1 MSKSKETI
9 WKRVGDE
16 SGLSPLYRSS
26 WDAKLFC
33 AQRFVRLFA
42 FSGSALVLALFLAE
56 LGASDKRIGLFMT
69 LTLLG
74 DVLLSIV
81 FTFIADRFGRRNVLG
96 LGSIAMIASGIIFG
110 LSNNFWVL
118 LVGATI
124 GVISPR

>member
-1 MSKSKETI
+1 MSRSRETI
-9 WKRVGDE
+9 CKRVGDE
-16 SGLSPLYRSS
+16 SGLSPLFRSS

-33 AQRFVRLFA
+33 LQRFVRLFA
-42 FSGSALVLALFLAE
+42 FSGSSLILALFLVE
-56 LGASDKRIGLFMT
+56 LGASAKKIGLFMT

-74 DVLLSIV
+74 DVLLSIL

-96 LGSIAMIASGIIFG
+96 LGSIAMIASGVIFG

>member
-1 MSKSKETI
+1 MSASMETI
-9 WKRVGDE
+9 WKRIGDE

-33 AQRFVRLFA
+33 LQRFVRLFA
-42 FSGSALVLALFLAE
+42 FSGSALVLALFLDE
-56 LGASDKRIGLFMT
+56 LGASQKKIGLFMT

-74 DVLLSIV
+74 DVLLSIL

-96 LGSIAMIASGIIFG
+96 LGSIAMIASGVIFG
-110 LSNNFWVL
+110 LSNNFWLL